1 MKLGGEDGVAERGHQ
16 EFYPECI
23 SAGQHHS
30 ESSEALQMI
39 PEENISRSA
48 AISPPVIP
56 DSGNYTFRLSIEW
69 NLRRSGRVFTH
80 NI

>member
-1 MKLGGEDGVAERGHQ
+1 MRLGGEGGVAERGHQ

-48 AISPPVIP
+48 AILPPVIP
-56 DSGNYTFRLSIEW
+56 DSGNYTFRPSVEW
-69 NLRRSGRVFTH
+69 NLRRSGRIFTH